1 MGNHKGTDIDEL
13 VMARLL
19 RTRSTVIVEEP
30 KVAKVGTPTLDT
42 PPTGDVNPME
52 WLTNPVG
59 LDLTPRSKVT
69 WADSGEIVSPVAKLG
84 VPALA

>member
-1 MGNHKGTDIDEL
+1 MGNQKAISIDEL

-19 RTRSTVIVEEP
+19 RTGFVIEKEETTVAE
-30 KVAKVGTPTLDT
+30 VGTPTLDT

-59 LDLTPRSKVT
+59 LDLAPRSKVT
-69 WADSGEIVSPVAKLG
+69 WADSGEIVSPLTKLHA
-84 VPALA
+84 PALA

>member
-1 MGNHKGTDIDEL
+1 MENHKGTDIDDL

-19 RTRSTVIVEEP
+19 RTRITGAREETE
-30 KVAKVGTPTLDT
+30 VAEVGTPTLDT

-59 LDLTPRSKVT
+59 LDLAPRSKVT
-69 WADSGEIVSPVAKLG
+69 WADSGEIVSPVTKLHA
-84 VPALA
+84 PALA